1 MIMKRFVLG
10 IFFRLNV
17 LILYVICAFLPQF
30 PKGPRVPSGG
40 VIWEHDLADKIARN
54 FWVVIQVFI
63 GVNAVVG
70 ISDIP
75 KM

>member
-54 FWVVIQVFI
+54 F
-63 GVNAVVG
+63 
-70 ISDIP
+70 
-75 KM
+75 